1 LRILLVDDDT
11 ALSAM
16 LTEYLGGEGFEVHAL
31 TNGNDA
37 LAAVQSGRYEAVILD
52 VMMPEISG
60 TEVLRQLRQRSQI
73 PILMLTAKGDDIDR
87 IVGLE
92 MGADDYISKPF
103 LTRELLARLK
113 AVLRRSAAG
122 GATARPESIELGE
135 LVLIPNRRSVTWRG
149 QPLVLT
155 ASEFRLLEL
164 LARANG
170 TLVTKTTLSEQ
181 ALGRRHES
189 YDRSVDVHI
198 GRLRQKL
205 SELTAGQVEIRTI
218 RGAGYALE
226 STT

>member
-1 LRILLVDDDT
+1 LRILLVDDDI

-31 TNGNDA
+31 TNGYEA
-37 LAAVQSGRYEAVILD
+37 LAAVQTGRYEAVLLD
-52 VMMPEISG
+52 VMMPEVSG
-60 TEVLRQLRQRSQI
+60 IEVLRHLRQRSQV

-113 AVLRRSAAG
+113 AVLRRTAAG
-122 GATARPESIELGE
+122 SATAEPQTIEFNG
-135 LVLIPNRRSVTWRG
+135 LILAPNRRSVTWHG
-149 QPLVLT
+149 QPLMLT

-164 LARANG
+164 LASAAG
-170 TLVTKTTLSEQ
+170 KLVTKTTLSEQ

-205 SELTAGQVEIRTI
+205 TGLTAGRIEIRTI

-226 STT
+226 RAP